1 MALLGA
7 KWLKRSRALQQLRA
21 CSSAP
26 ERLAR
31 LGWEGARRGGE
42 EQEDAALAVL
52 LVGLLTLLLGLHT
65 GSAVRA
71 VPNPAAIQAARGV
84 LVCFLPAKC

>member
-31 LGWEGARRGGE
+31 RGWEGARWGGE
-42 EQEDAALAVL
+42 EQEDTALTTL
-52 LVGLLTLLLGLHT
+52 LVGLLTLLLGLHL

-71 VPNPAAIQAARGV
+71 VPNRAAIQAAQGV